1 MNSSRR
7 VFVWALLLSL
17 GVHLLLASN
26 TRMPWHDPA
35 AELTFP
41 IEALL
46 SPATAETAP
55 PPRAVSTPPRAPAPP
70 RPDSL
75 PLAAPPENPDVGA
88 PDPVTPAVE
97 SMSEKAVG
105 ITREPVVEAPPASAS
120 VASTPSEPPAREP
133 ESTPMRA
140 VRKLPEKLVLR
151 YEVRSGEE
159 GFSLGQAT
167 YTWGV
172 AGDLYTL
179 DSVAEATGLAAL
191 FTQAR
196 IVQSSKGRL
205 GPTGLMP
212 ERFSME
218 RNGKRHYSARF
229 DWEGRRLLLPK
240 DEVVPLL
247 DHTQDLLSFPFHLA
261 MTIADEDTAW
271 IQPVT
276 NGRMLKGYRFVQVGR
291 ETLERDGKVL
301 QTLHLRGTRAFEGS
315 LEVWLA
321 PDLHWLPV
329 RIRTEDTK
337 GRVTD
342 LKLTR
347 LEN

>member
-1 MNSSRR
+1 MRGGRR

-17 GVHLLLASN
+17 GVHLLLAGHA
-26 TRMPWHDPA
+26 RMPWHGPA
-35 AELTFP
+35 AEIAFP

-46 SPATAETAP
+46 SPATAATAP
-55 PPRAVSTPPRAPAPP
+55 PPRALSTPARAPVPVQPDSAPP
-70 RPDSL
+70 VNPAAGGPDA
-75 PLAAPPENPDVGA
+75 AAPVQLSA
-88 PDPVTPAVE
+88 P
-97 SMSEKAVG
+97 EKAVA
-105 ITREPVVEAPPASAS
+105 IAQEAVREGPPAAAS
-120 VASTPSEPPAREP
+120 ETSTPSEPPAREA
-133 ESTPMRA
+133 ESTPMRT

-151 YEVRSGEE
+151 YEVRSGED

-167 YTWGV
+167 YTWRV
-172 AGDLYTL
+172 TGDRYAL
-179 DSVAEATGLAAL
+179 DSMAEATGLAAL

-196 IVQSSKGRL
+196 IVQSSEGRL

-218 RNGKRHYSARF
+218 RNRKRHYSARF

-240 DEVVPLL
+240 DEVVPLP

-261 MTIADEDTAW
+261 MTIAEEDTAW
-271 IQPVT
+271 MQPVT

-291 ETLERDGKVL
+291 ETLEQNGKAL
-301 QTLHLRGTRAFEGS
+301 QTLHLRGTRASEGS

-321 PDLHWLPV
+321 PELHWLPV

>member
-7 VFVWALLLSL
+7 VFVSALLLSL
-17 GVHLLLASN
+17 GVHLLLAGN
-26 TRMPWHDPA
+26 APQWWRTPA
-35 AELTFP
+35 TEVPFP

-46 SPATAETAP
+46 SPATVETATT
-55 PPRAVSTPPRAPAPP
+55 PRAVSTPPRAPAPP
-70 RPDSL
+70 RPDS
-75 PLAAPPENPDVGA
+75 PPPEPPPENPDVGA

-97 SMSEKAVG
+97 SASEKAVG
-105 ITREPVVEAPPASAS
+105 VTREPVVEAPPASATE
-120 VASTPSEPPAREP
+120 ASTPSQPPAREP
-133 ESTPMRA
+133 ESKPMRA

-218 RNGKRHYSARF
+218 RNSKRHYSARF
-229 DWEGRRLLLPK
+229 DWEGRRLFLPK

-301 QTLHLRGTRAFEGS
+301 HTLHLRGTRAFEGS

-342 LKLTR
+342 LRLTR

>member
-1 MNSSRR
+1 MSGGRR

-17 GVHLLLASN
+17 GVHLLLAGHA
-26 TRMPWHDPA
+26 RMPWHGPA
-35 AELTFP
+35 VEIAFP

-46 SPATAETAP
+46 SPATAASVP
-55 PPRAVSTPPRAPAPP
+55 PPHALSTPARAPVPVQ
-70 RPDSL
+70 PD
-75 PLAAPPENPDVGA
+75 AAPPEP
-88 PDPVTPAVE
+88 PAVNPAAGALDAAPPVQQ
-97 SMSEKAVG
+97 SAPEKAVA
-105 ITREPVVEAPPASAS
+105 IAPEPAREAPPAAAS
-120 VASTPSEPPAREP
+120 ETSTPSQPPAPEP
-133 ESTPMRA
+133 ESTPMRT

-167 YTWGV
+167 YTWRV
-172 AGDLYTL
+172 TGDRYAL
-179 DSVAEATGLAAL
+179 DSVAEATGLTAL

-196 IVQSSKGRL
+196 IVQSSEGRL

-218 RNGKRHYSARF
+218 RNRKRHYSARF

-240 DEVVPLL
+240 DEVVALR

-261 MTIADEDTAW
+261 MTIAEEDTAW
-271 IQPVT
+271 MQPVT

-291 ETLERDGKVL
+291 ETLEQGGKAL
-301 QTLHLRGTRAFEGS
+301 QTLHLRGTRAFEGN

-342 LKLTR
+342 LRLTR

>member
-1 MNSSRR
+1 MRGGRR

-17 GVHLLLASN
+17 GVHLLLAGHA
-26 TRMPWHDPA
+26 RMPWHGPA
-35 AELTFP
+35 AEIAFP

-46 SPATAETAP
+46 SPATAAP
-55 PPRAVSTPPRAPAPP
+55 APAPRAAPPRAPASAHA
-70 RPDSL
+70 RPN
-75 PLAAPPENPDVGA
+75 PAPPQPQPASPGVEVPVQTTPSVEPA
-88 PDPVTPAVE
+88 PAEAV
-97 SMSEKAVG
+97 AVAPEP
-105 ITREPVVEAPPASAS
+105 TREAPPASAS
-120 VASTPSEPPAREP
+120 ETSTPSEPPAPEP
-133 ESTPMRA
+133 ESTPMRT

-167 YTWGV
+167 YTWHV
-172 AGDLYTL
+172 TGDRYAL

-191 FTQAR
+191 FIQAR
-196 IVQSSKGRL
+196 IVQSSEGRL
-205 GPTGLMP
+205 GPTGLLP

-218 RNGKRHYSARF
+218 RNRKRHYSARF

-240 DEVVPLL
+240 DEVVALR

-261 MTIADEDTAW
+261 MTIAEEDTAW

-276 NGRMLKGYRFVQVGR
+276 NGRMLKGYRFAQVGR
-291 ETLERDGKVL
+291 EPLEWAGNML
-301 QTLHLRGTRAFEGS
+301 HTLHLRGTRAFEGNI
-315 LEVWLA
+315 EVWLA

-329 RIRTEDTK
+329 RIRTEDSK

-342 LKLTR
+342 LRLTR

>member
-1 MNSSRR
+1 MDGGRR
-7 VFVWALLLSL
+7 VFAVALLLSL
-17 GVHLLLASN
+17 GVHLLLAGN
-26 TRMPWHDPA
+26 TVMPWHNPA
-35 AELTFP
+35 TELAFP

-46 SPATAETAP
+46 TPATASAAPVP
-55 PPRAVSTPPRAPAPP
+55 PPRAEPPRPRAPVAVRSDPGPLPP
-70 RPDSL
+70 ATAR
-75 PLAAPPENPDVGA
+75 A
-88 PDPVTPAVE
+88 
-97 SMSEKAVG
+97 
-105 ITREPVVEAPPASAS
+105 VVEAPVQAAPGEESIPAES
-120 VASTPSEPPAREP
+120 VAMAPEPTPETSPAPAVETPAPEP
-133 ESTPMRA
+133 ESTPMRT

-167 YTWGV
+167 YTWRV
-172 AGDLYTL
+172 TGDRYAL
-179 DSVAEATGLAAL
+179 DSVAEATGLTAL

-196 IVQSSKGRL
+196 IVQSSEGRL

-218 RNGKRHYSARF
+218 RNRKRHYSARF

-240 DEVVPLL
+240 DEVVALR

-261 MTIADEDTAW
+261 MTIAEEDTAW

-291 ETLERDGKVL
+291 ETLEQGGKAL
-301 QTLHLRGTRAFEGS
+301 QTLHLRGTRAFEGN

-342 LKLTR
+342 LRLTR

>member
-1 MNSSRR
+1 MDGGRR
-7 VFVWALLLSL
+7 VFVAALLLSL
-17 GVHLLLASN
+17 GVHLLLAGN
-26 TRMPWHDPA
+26 PFLTWTAPA
-35 AELTFP
+35 GEIAFP

-46 SPATAETAP
+46 SPATAAP
-55 PPRAVSTPPRAPAPP
+55 APAPRAAPPRAQASAHAPPDPAPP
-70 RPDSL
+70 Q
-75 PLAAPPENPDVGA
+75 
-88 PDPVTPAVE
+88 PAN
-97 SMSEKAVG
+97 
-105 ITREPVVEAPPASAS
+105 PVVEVPVQTTPSVQPAPTEAVAVAQEPARDAPSAPTAVPTAPSGPPAPEA
-120 VASTPSEPPAREP
+120 

-140 VRKLPEKLVLR
+140 VRKLPEKLALR

-167 YTWGV
+167 YAWRVTGER
-172 AGDLYTL
+172 YTL
-179 DSVAEATGLAAL
+179 DSVAEATGLAAF

-196 IVQSSKGRL
+196 IVQSSEGRL
-205 GPTGLMP
+205 GPTGLLP

-218 RNGKRHYSARF
+218 RNRKRHYSARF
-229 DWEGRRLLLPK
+229 DWENRRLHLPK
-240 DEVVPLL
+240 DEVAALR

-261 MTIADEDTAW
+261 MTIAEEDTAW

-291 ETLERDGKVL
+291 ETLEQGGKAL
-301 QTLHLRGTRAFEGS
+301 QTLHLRGTRAFEGN

-321 PDLHWLPV
+321 PELHWLPV
-329 RIRTEDTK
+329 RIRTEDRK

-342 LKLTR
+342 LRLTR